1 MGLIGLHL
9 QQTISTTGSGLFA
22 SFSNIQYVNISGVVN
37 SIDYSSGMI
46 TYSPQVLYKFSCL
59 YPMQYLLNNTEM
71 AV

>member
-9 QQTISTTGSGLFA
+9 QTITTTGSGLFA
-22 SFSNIQYVNISGVVN
+22 AFSNIQYVNISGVVN
-37 SIDYSSGMI
+37 SLDYSSGMI
-46 TYSPQVLYKFSCL
+46 TYSPQVVYKFSCL